1 MRAHPYFSYFIIPL
15 LKKKKK
21 KLKPKSVREWA
32 GENPGRNKHA
42 FLKSGDFLYDL
53 EGNIGG
59 RRDSQGDTCYRLSA
73 CDRKIKVR

>member
-21 KLKPKSVREWA
+21 LKPKAVREQT
-32 GENPGRNKHA
+32 GEHPGRNKHA
-42 FLKSGDFLYDL
+42 FLKSLDFLHDV

-59 RRDSQGDTCYRLSA
+59 RRDSQGDTRYRLSGWG
-73 CDRKIKVR
+73 RKIKVR